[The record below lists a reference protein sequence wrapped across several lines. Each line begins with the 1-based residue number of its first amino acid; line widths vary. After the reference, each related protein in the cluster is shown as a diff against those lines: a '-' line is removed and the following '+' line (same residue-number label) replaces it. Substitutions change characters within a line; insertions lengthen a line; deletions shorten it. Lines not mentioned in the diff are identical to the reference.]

1 MSDLTKKVAIVTGA
15 SKGIGFAIAKSLS
28 LRGARVL
35 IISRDYEKLRSSCES
50 LVDLGAQAD
59 YLAGDISDP
68 NLPNLAIDRISQKWG
83 APNILINNGGGP
95 PMGGVL
101 DFSDVDWQSS
111 IDQNLL
117 SAIRFSRLLI
127 PIMKRNQWGRILSV
141 SSTVAKEPSPNM
153 VLSATLRA
161 GLGAFTKSIATDLA
175 PHGVTVNVLCPG
187 GVLTDRLKDLVR
199 ARSQREGLSYDSL
212 IEQSVSSIPS
222 GRFADPDEL
231 GKVAAFL
238 CSDDAAYI
246 TGVSLSVDGGL
257 TKGFT

>member
-1 MSDLTKKVAIVTGA
+1 MSDLMNKRAIVTGA

-28 LRGARVL
+28 LRGVRVL
-35 IISRDYEKLRSSCES
+35 IISRDLKKLRLSCEN
-50 LVDLGAQAD
+50 LIDLGAQAD

-68 NLPNLAIDRISQKWG
+68 NLPNLAISHISEKWG
-83 APNILINNGGGP
+83 DQDILINNGGGP
-95 PMGGVL
+95 PMGSSL
-101 DFSDVDWQSS
+101 DFSDADWQSS

-117 SAIRFSRLLI
+117 SAIRFSRLVA

-141 SSTVAKEPSPNM
+141 SSTVAKEPSSNM

-161 GLGAFTKSIATDLA
+161 GLGAFTKSIASELA
-175 PHGVTVNVLCPG
+175 PHGITANVLCPG

-199 ARSQREGLSYDSL
+199 TRSKREGVSYDSL
-212 IEQSVSSIPS
+212 IEQSVRSIPS

-231 GKVAAFL
+231 GKTAAFL
-238 CSDDAAYI
+238 CSDDSAYI